1 MSRHTRFTTLHATF
15 TREIAEHRL
24 NRFLHVHLA
33 LCAVASLLP
42 LFTPDEAARSAPV
55 WVLQAVL

>member
-1 MSRHTRFTTLHATF
+1 MTRQNRFATLHATF
-15 TREIAEHRL
+15 TREVAEHRL

-42 LFTPDEAARSAPV
+42 LFTPDDAARAAP
-55 WVLQAVL
+55 